1 MQQKFEMM
9 RQLEAEETVDPL
21 SDPLRLLCPPPRHH
35 ATLPSSSATVLWY
48 LLRLE
53 PYATQHV
60 VLQGGRFDRPD
71 RQCLSV
77 AGAWRG
83 ACENENDCRELV
95 PEWYV
100 LPAVFQNVNQ
110 WAFRPSSE

>member
-1 MQQKFEMM
+1 MK
-9 RQLEAEETVDPL
+9 QLAQEEPADPET
-21 SDPLRLLCPPPRHH
+21 DPLRLLCPPPRHH

-71 RQCLSV
+71 RQCASV
-77 AGAWRG
+77 ASAWKG

-100 LPAVFQNVNQ
+100 LPAVFQNVNE
-110 WAFRPSSE
+110 WGAGRRGE